1 MSHALLLMLLGALLV
16 IVPLWLSRW
25 RESGVTK
32 PGSLRDGV
40 QVAMQQSDPMLR
52 NFFSGLR
59 IGIELAGAIIF
70 VIGALRAFGVS
81 S

>member
-1 MSHALLLMLLGALLV
+1 MSNAMVLMLLGALLV
-16 IVPLWLSRW
+16 VVPMWISRW
-25 RESGVTK
+25 REHGVVK

-59 IGIELAGAIIF
+59 IGIEIAGAIVF
-70 VIGALRAFGVS
+70 VIGALHAFGIS
-81 S
+81 T